1 MKSKILQTIE
11 THRLIESGDT
21 VVIGLSGGADSI
33 YLLHRLHE
41 LKEILNIDLVT
52 AHVNHGVRGEEALRD
67 EEFSK
72 MVSQSLGIPHFS
84 KDVDMNGYAAE
95 HKISAE
101 EAGRILRYDFFREV
115 ASNYNSVKIAVAH
128 NRDDQAETVLMRV
141 LRGTGVD
148 GLAGIPYV
156 NGNVIRPI
164 LDISRQEIEDYL
176 HGNDIEY
183 VDDHTNFET
192 DYMRNVIR
200 LELIPKLEEVYNPN
214 IMSSLV
220 NLSQFA
226 REDVDYMNGEVE
238 RVYRDLVISGKGH
251 LKISIDELNLL
262 HQTIQKRI
270 IRKMLTVLLGTIEGI
285 YSVHVDEILGLA
297 KNQTGKV
304 IDNIKGLKISNSYGE
319 LIFEENLDIEP
330 KDYEFTLEMGINTL
344 EYDLCI
350 ELSRVESL
358 GVGSKSIAYFDG
370 DKCNG
375 PIKVRNRRNG
385 DRIVPIGMSGSKKLK
400 DVFIDEK
407 IPRDLRDELPI
418 FLDDEKIIWIGGV
431 RQSEL
436 TKVDENTVNIIKIE
450 IKGGHYE

>member
-11 THRLIESGDT
+11 AHRLIESGDT

-33 YLLHRLHE
+33 YLLHCLQE
-41 LKEILNIDLVT
+41 LKEELNINLVT

-72 MVSQSLGIPHFS
+72 MVSESLGIPHYS
-84 KDVDMNGYAAE
+84 KVVDMNGYAAE
-95 HKISAE
+95 NKISAE

-115 ASNYNSVKIAVAH
+115 ASNYKSVKIAVAH
-128 NRDDQAETVLMRV
+128 NRDDQAETVLMRI
-141 LRGTGVD
+141 LRGTGID

-164 LDISRQEIEDYL
+164 LDISRQEIEEHL
-176 HGNDIEY
+176 HGNNIEY
-183 VDDHTNFET
+183 VNDHTNFEM

-214 IMSSLV
+214 IISSLV

-226 REDVDYMNGEVE
+226 REDIDYINFEVE
-238 RVYRDLVISGKGH
+238 SIYRDLVTSGKGH
-251 LKISIDELNLL
+251 LKISIGELNVL
-262 HQTIQKRI
+262 HLTIQKRL
-270 IRKMLTVLLGTIEGI
+270 IRKVLSLQLGTLEGI
-285 YSVHVDEILGLA
+285 YSVHIDEILELA
-297 KNQTGKV
+297 KNHTGKV
-304 IDNIKGLKISNSYGE
+304 IDNIKGLKIKNSYGE
-319 LIFEENLDIEP
+319 LIFEENLDSEP
-330 KDYEFTLEMGINTL
+330 KDYEFTLEMGMNTL
-344 EYDLCI
+344 EYGLCI
-350 ELSRVESL
+350 EVSHVESL
-358 GVGSKSIAYFDG
+358 GRSSKAIGYFDG
-370 DKCNG
+370 DKFKG
-375 PIKVRNRRNG
+375 PIIVRNRRNG
-385 DRIVPIGMSGSKKLK
+385 DRIVPIGMNGSKKLK